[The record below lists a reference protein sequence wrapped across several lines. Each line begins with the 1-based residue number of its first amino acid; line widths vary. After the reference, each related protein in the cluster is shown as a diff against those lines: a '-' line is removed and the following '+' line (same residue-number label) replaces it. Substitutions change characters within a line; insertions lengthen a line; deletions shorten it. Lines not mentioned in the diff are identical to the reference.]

1 MSADA
6 NLLHAEAA
14 GVIKRALLSYSG
26 HPLHPAVYALRRAM
40 DWNDLQVALS
50 RASRA
55 GLDVPTAPAR
65 IAAVCDA
72 VDEHVRDA
80 LTDCLHSTPLGHNA

>member
-1 MSADA
+1 MSADTA
-6 NLLHAEAA
+6 LLHAEAA
-14 GVIKRALLSYSG
+14 GVIKRALLSYDG
-26 HPLHPAVYALRRAM
+26 HPLHPTVYALRRAM

-55 GLDVPTAPAR
+55 GLDVPTQPTQ

-72 VDEHVRDA
+72 VDEHLRDA
-80 LTDCLHSTPLGHNA
+80 LTDYLGSTL

>member
-1 MSADA
+1 MTTD
-6 NLLHAEAA
+6 LLHAEAA
-14 GVIKRALLSYSG
+14 SVIKRALLTYDG
-26 HPLHPAVYALRRAM
+26 DPLHPTVYALRRAM
-40 DWNDLQVALS
+40 TWNDLQVALS

-72 VDEHVRDA
+72 VDEHVRQR
-80 LTDCLHSTPLGHNA
+80 LTDYLGHPS